1 MSKTPG
7 SLPFRPLYTPE
18 YVSEQKEESE
28 LTEAAR
34 QRFREAIREI
44 YPHCLR
50 SLQKEVF
57 PAFVELVNRSSDPR
71 LLTSGVFTGL
81 RDRRFDGIR
90 ESFLSWA
97 QTFHVASENWFLDD
111 LLRTLRNWHLYPTL
125 RDALV
130 IDSGSFGSFIPIS
143 DAEQRFEFL
152 DSGWQP
158 TIERWD
164 RFSIR
169 LTTAFRAELKQYEQ
183 RVRSMVE
190 SRGFE
195 KAVRRRSDAQFSWL
209 VLWQLAGWPQ
219 GKIADW
225 HNRQTGKVFDETRI
239 RLGVEDAARLMG
251 LRACDQD
258 TVGHPENRNLRN
270 LPSFLFRIHHQS

>member
-1 MSKTPG
+1 MNKTPG
-7 SLPFRPLYTPE
+7 SLSFRPLYTPE
-18 YVSEQKEESE
+18 YVSEQEEESE

-44 YPHCLR
+44 YPYCLR
-50 SLQKEVF
+50 ALQKEVL

-97 QTFHVASENWFLDD
+97 QTFHVASESWFLDD

-152 DSGWQP
+152 NSGWQP
-158 TIERWD
+158 TIERWEQ
-164 RFSIR
+164 FSIR
-169 LTTAFRAELKQYEQ
+169 ITTAFRAELKQYEQ
-183 RVRSMVE
+183 RIRSIVE
-190 SRGFE
+190 SRGLKE
-195 KAVRRRSDAQFSWL
+195 PCDVGAMRSL
-209 VLWQLAGWPQ
+209 VG
-219 GKIADW
+219 
-225 HNRQTGKVFDETRI
+225 
-239 RLGVEDAARLMG
+239 
-251 LRACDQD
+251 
-258 TVGHPENRNLRN
+258 
-270 LPSFLFRIHHQS
+270 